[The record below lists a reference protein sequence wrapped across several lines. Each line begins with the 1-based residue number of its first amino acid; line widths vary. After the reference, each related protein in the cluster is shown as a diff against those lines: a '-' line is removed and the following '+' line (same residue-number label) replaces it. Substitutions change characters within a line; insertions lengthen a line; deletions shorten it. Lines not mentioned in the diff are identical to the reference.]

1 LLRSSTGAKAKGASN
16 RLCLGDMD
24 VTPRRIGPYE
34 VEELLGEGGVGQV
47 YAARDTLLGRRV
59 AIKTLRPEMARDRNL
74 IERFYVEAK
83 SLANLNHTNITTL
96 YALQMEAQEAC
107 MVMELINGCTLNDLL
122 ARVHRLSLRESLAVA
137 AQAVAGLRYAHRRGV
152 IHRDIKP
159 SNLMVTDEGV
169 LKIMDFGVAR
179 VLGAQQLTRT
189 GEFYGTIAYASPEQI
204 RADPIDE
211 RSDVYSL
218 AIVLYRLLAGTPP
231 FKADSDYALMTAHLE
246 TPPPPLGERVPELDH
261 DTEAALIRALAKQPS
276 DRFASIE
283 EFGRA
288 VGAHALRGES
298 VDILQQLYA
307 EVFQDPKSDATRVVE
322 KRTAPE
328 PESESGPIAA
338 RQRTGSEP
346 RRAEAVSTGAA
357 PHLSRRHSAVKPAV
371 LAAVGAAIAIL
382 AIGLGTSLLWPNP
395 TPSHAPAEAPSTV
408 VAAPVAPS
416 ERPLPEAATA
426 ATSPP
431 AAPPPAT
438 TTAAANREPEAA
450 SQPSATGS
458 AQLPATS
465 SPDVSAAPSPAPLAT
480 PPTPTI
486 ATIEPAKP
494 PAAAERSGSLPRL
507 EALSPAEDEAA
518 WSAEDKREV
527 QRALRTLGHSPDE
540 PDGNFAPRTRA
551 AIKQFQSFA
560 GEPESGILSAAQR
573 TMLLD
578 MAQRLTALLETP
590 QTSPKGVAAAAIKGG
605 PQRYAR
611 AWSFETG
618 KGNRPDPAEAA
629 YWYRLAAADDEAK
642 ALTNLG
648 TLIARG
654 QGIANPDPE
663 AARLLW
669 WAAAARSEAIAMFN
683 LGAMYERGIGVT
695 ADSDAARKWY
705 ERAAAH
711 DHPQARA
718 ALKRLGAG

>member
-1 LLRSSTGAKAKGASN
+1 
-16 RLCLGDMD
+16 MD

-59 AIKTLRPEMARDRNL
+59 AIKTLRPEMSRDRNL

-83 SLANLNHTNITTL
+83 SLANLNHSNIATL
-96 YALQMEAQEAC
+96 YALQLESSVGGEEAC
-107 MVMELINGCTLNDLL
+107 MIMELINGCTLNDLL
-122 ARVHRLSLRESLAVA
+122 TRVHRLSLRESLAVI

-152 IHRDIKP
+152 VHRDIKP

-211 RSDVYSL
+211 RSDIYSL

-231 FKADSDYALMTAHLE
+231 FKADSDYALMTAHLQ
-246 TPPPPLGERVPELDH
+246 TPPPPLGERVPELDAN
-261 DTEAALIRALAKQPS
+261 TEAALMRALAKQPA
-276 DRFASIE
+276 DRFATIE

-288 VGAHALRGES
+288 VGANAIRGES

-307 EVFQDPKSDATRVVE
+307 EVFENSGSDATRVVG
-322 KRTAPE
+322 RRAAIAPE
-328 PESESGPIAA
+328 ATAA
-338 RQRTGSEP
+338 RPPADGPAPLSGGHRT
-346 RRAEAVSTGAA
+346 R
-357 PHLSRRHSAVKPAV
+357 KPAL
-371 LAAVGAAIAIL
+371 LAVTGAAIAIL
-382 AIGLGTSLLWPNP
+382 AAGLGALFLWPSP
-395 TPSHAPAEAPSTV
+395 TPTRAPAEAPPA
-408 VAAPVAPS
+408 VAATPVPSSEPPTAARSPAPS
-416 ERPLPEAATA
+416 SPAPSPE
-426 ATSPP
+426 
-431 AAPPPAT
+431 PPAT
-438 TTAAANREPEAA
+438 ASREP
-450 SQPSATGS
+450 
-458 AQLPATS
+458 
-465 SPDVSAAPSPAPLAT
+465 PAPA
-480 PPTPTI
+480 PTI
-486 ATIEPAKP
+486 ATVAPPQAAP
-494 PAAAERSGSLPRL
+494 PAAAEAPVSPPP
-507 EALSPAEDEAA
+507 AAVSPADAEANWSDEDR
-518 WSAEDKREV
+518 REV
-527 QRALRTLGHSPDE
+527 QRALRAFGHFAGE
-540 PDGNFAPRTRA
+540 PDGNFGLRTRA

-560 GEPESGILSAAQR
+560 GDPETGILPAEQR
-573 TMLLD
+573 TALLG
-578 MAQRLTALLETP
+578 MAQRLAALLAEP
-590 QTSPKGVAAAAIKGG
+590 PVSPKRVAATAIRGG

-618 KGNRPDPAEAA
+618 KGNMPDAAEAA
-629 YWYRLAAADDEAK
+629 YWYGLAAADGETK

-648 TLIARG
+648 TLLARG
-654 QGIANPDPE
+654 QGTGKPDPE

-669 WAAAARSEAIAMFN
+669 WAAAAQGEAIAMFN
-683 LGAMYERGIGVT
+683 LGAMYERGIGV
-695 ADSDAARKWY
+695 AADAANARRWY